1 MREEEEK
8 KKTLFS
14 RLNLHESITFS
25 LFIQKY
31 FFCANIQRITIPH
44 IIKKENVL
52 LHSETGS
59 GKTLC
64 FVVPLLQ
71 NLIKLKQSDLQ
82 ELPTAATRNGA
93 GEEGGNT
100 VYNKDTIKCIYD
112 YFENVN
118 LKKCKP
124 RADIDVDSFIAYNKN
139 TLERNAA
146 STSAEEGVAA
156 KEATTREATA
166 EEATTREETAE
177 EAIVKKENKIQEH
190 RIPSST
196 RGGVEGGIKNALSF
210 SQFKEKARELIN
222 VYAIIITPTRELC
235 IQIYNTINKSL
246 FFMRLYFSNL
256 FNEHNRHFDTTKL
269 NYFIL
274 DEGDKLLEESYIN
287 YVKDV
292 VKNVFSSEY
301 STCIC
306 SATCLHE
313 EKFYSLFSG
322 KKKSFIKCINRVSDN
337 HGAISPAIAIATE
350 VHNNDNNDNGGSSNR
365 DRSSDDEVLRK
376 TFQLPD
382 KIENYYIIVRNLD
395 KSFFLFKFVNSV
407 LNEGETAI
415 VFFSTCFCVDF
426 FFYLFKHI
434 LNTRKNNKK
443 EIYEKIKTLNN
454 RYKKIYNEKEVV
466 IFAKIIS
473 YIQKYIGRK
482 KFTLLKIHRKMK
494 DKKRISA
501 YKKITD
507 NKCNKSRKIIFCTD
521 LMSRGINIDIQW
533 VINYDVANKNM
544 TYIHRSGRTGRF
556 DKTGKNIIF
565 LNKKEKEYIYF
576 LKNKKVNIVNFKNT
590 STFQTMITYEQL
602 LMKNEKVL
610 NEDALQIA
618 EKTDESFTSFNKN
631 TLFRYYKNCCDAY
644 HAGEKMQG
652 KKKDSHSDEENC
664 ASDTGCNRNI
674 SKTGC
679 TRRGE
684 NIVLL
689 NNMVTVFLKYM
700 VFFVI
705 EHREIFLLS
714 KKAFL
719 SYIEFYKNHQLNFL
733 FSFNK
738 LNLAHLCYSFALI
751 KVPKFKEKNKLKNFK
766 QININISEIPFKC
779 MVKEERRQENIKNK
793 EIENMEKKKFA
804 NAQQKE
810 CKNEECEK
818 KKQRR
823 KTTVQRR
830 HEKRELEQ
838 NEIDSILF
846 EDKLYKKLKKKKITT
861 DEFDKLVGF
870 ENLDKMFTSTYNK
883 SKDLIVHTKK
893 VFKSGKKKST
903 KKKKLYNIKV
913 KKKKK
918 SSKRRS

>member
-8 KKTLFS
+8 KKTPFS

-71 NLIKLKQSDLQ
+71 NLIKLKHSDLQ
-82 ELPTAATRNGA
+82 KLPTAATRDGA
-93 GEEGGNT
+93 GEKGGGGNT

-139 TLERNAA
+139 TLERDAA
-146 STSAEEGVAA
+146 SASAEEGVEA
-156 KEATTREATA
+156 K
-166 EEATTREETAE
+166 EATTREETAE
-177 EAIVKKENKIQEH
+177 EATVKKENKIQEH
-190 RIPSST
+190 RIPSSI
-196 RGGVEGGIKNALSF
+196 RGDVEGVVKNALSF
-210 SQFKEKARELIN
+210 SQFKDKDRELIN
-222 VYAIIITPTRELC
+222 AYAIIITPTRELC
-235 IQIYNTINKSL
+235 IQIYNTIKKSL

-256 FNEHNRHFDTTKL
+256 FNEHNRHFDTTNL

-313 EKFYSLFSG
+313 DKFYSLFSG

-337 HGAISPAIAIATE
+337 RGAISPPIAIATE
-350 VHNNDNNDNGGSSNR
+350 AHNKDNNDNGECSNR
-365 DRSSDDEVLRK
+365 NRSSDDEDLRK

-382 KIENYYIIVRNLD
+382 KIENYYIILRNLD

-590 STFQTMITYEQL
+590 PMFQAMITHEQL
-602 LMKNEKVL
+602 LMKNENVL

-618 EKTDESFTSFNKN
+618 DKTEESFTSYNKN

-644 HAGEKMQG
+644 HAGEKMRG

-664 ASDTGCNRNI
+664 ASDPGCNRNI

-689 NNMVTVFLKYM
+689 NNMVTVFLKYII
-700 VFFVI
+700 FFVI

-714 KKAFL
+714 EKAFL

-751 KVPKFKEKNKLKNFK
+751 KAPKFKEKNKLKNFQ
-766 QININISEIPFKC
+766 QININVSEIPFKC
-779 MVKEERRQENIKNK
+779 MAKEERRQENIKNK

-861 DEFDKLVGF
+861 DEFDKLMGL
-870 ENLDKMFTSTYNK
+870 ENLDKMITSTFNK
-883 SKDLIVHTKK
+883 SKGLIVHTKK
-893 VFKSGKKKST
+893 VFKSRKKKST
-903 KKKKLYNIKV
+903 KKKKLYNIKI